1 MFACFRW
8 YPAGREMSSC
18 VCMKTAVSPWGSG
31 EGIMRSQH
39 QHRKVMELLV
49 KTTGSFFSV
58 ALFYM
63 LIVVANLKGSLDLR
77 LEPQSK
83 STISVPESLSAHHP
97 AKIGRFWEIT
107 TVSYHKSMTLKEAEY
122 TVNWRV
128 IEWDSSNML
137 WPNVKQENTL
147 SDGGINRDEAITHT
161 LFRTGRVKAQNKLE
175 MSTLLGVLGIYCWCP
190 YLFRPTCTWWVLW
203 SISRW
208 LLPILLRAFSRIP
221 VTAG

>member
-1 MFACFRW
+1 
-8 YPAGREMSSC
+8 
-18 VCMKTAVSPWGSG
+18 
-31 EGIMRSQH
+31 
-39 QHRKVMELLV
+39 
-49 KTTGSFFSV
+49 
-58 ALFYM
+58 M

-147 SDGGINRDEAITHT
+147 SDGRINSEEAITHHT